1 MGARIMPASIPD
13 PESLSSGP
21 SVAGLDP
28 ADWQRAERRVS
39 DYLRAMGISDP
50 QEIER
55 LLDQVRQRAA
65 IRAAAAPLE
74 DPVEAAIEEAH
85 SLLDQWLIAELGLE
99 GDADR
104 LCAARAAVLNGA
116 VPGWSARWAG
126 FASDSLAPAI
136 LAAHLPATPEPAP
149 LNMEP
154 NRIDLLF
161 HRLGHRFLASIC
173 RVLCRSSL
181 SGGSPGVRS

>member
-1 MGARIMPASIPD
+1 MGARIMSASITD
-13 PESLSSGP
+13 PEALSSGLAA
-21 SVAGLDP
+21 AGLDP
-28 ADWQRAERRVS
+28 TDWPRAVRRVN
-39 DYLRAMGISDP
+39 DYLRAMGVSDA

-55 LLDQVRQRAA
+55 LLEQVRQRAE

-74 DPVEAAIEEAH
+74 DPVEAAIEETH
-85 SLLDQWLIAELGLE
+85 SLLDHWLVAELGIE

-126 FASDSLAPAI
+126 FTDESLAPTI
-136 LAAHLPATPEPAP
+136 LAAYLPATPESAP
-149 LNMEP
+149 LSMEP

-161 HRLGHRFLASIC
+161 HRLGHRFLAGVC
-173 RVLCRSSL
+173 RVLCRSTL
-181 SGGSPGVRS
+181 SGESSGVRS